1 MLNDGLCLMV
11 VALTVSRWS
20 CYSDKMQMI
29 YTMSCKVIR
38 PVYLNLI
45 KLLLVRPCLVVSLAN
60 SSTVTAHCIILLF
73 GLIFC

>member
-29 YTMSCKVIR
+29 YTVSCKVIR

-45 KLLLVRPCLVVSLAN
+45 KLLLFDHV
-60 SSTVTAHCIILLF
+60 LLF
-73 GLIFC
+73 HLQIVAQSLHTASFCFLD